1 MKNKQS
7 CSDHDYKVFA
17 RRGLVS
23 RLGWNIKYDAIHLM
37 EGSEHIEEEKPV
49 VDAVTFNVIKNS
61 VLCEIHWNGVDM
73 IVNGVNVPAFI
84 VEVEQ

>member
-1 MKNKQS
+1 MKKKKG

-23 RLGWNIKYDAIHLM
+23 RLGWSIKYDAIHLM
-37 EGSEHIEEEKPV
+37 EGSEHVKDDKSV
-49 VDAVTFNVIKNS
+49 VDAVTFNVIKNG

-73 IVNGVNVPAFI
+73 IVNGVVVPAFI